1 MESETTR
8 IISGKPSA
16 EDTPLDTNL
25 RPRHLTDFIGQ
36 DKIKGN
42 LNIAIAAAR
51 ARGEGLDHIL
61 LYGPPGL
68 GKTTLAHIIAIEV
81 GVNIRTTSGPAIER
95 TADLAASLTNVP
107 GE

>member
-68 GKTTLAHIIAIEV
+68 GKTTLDGSTLSHSWHAGFCFFFCWSSFKTESMFI
-81 GVNIRTTSGPAIER
+81 
-95 TADLAASLTNVP
+95 LFQF
-107 GE
+107 